1 MGPSSES
8 RKVFLPFEQNNG
20 SIDCIFKK
28 LTNSINLDSM
38 KKRCVFGFQQHSC
51 CFCILRQAI
60 LVFSGNLT
68 PRAFLNC
75 EWAVFLILEF

>member
-38 KKRCVFGFQQHSC
+38 KKGVY
-51 CFCILRQAI
+51 L
-60 LVFSGNLT
+60 
-68 PRAFLNC
+68 AFNSIA
-75 EWAVFLILEF
+75 AVFVY